1 MQYIAITITVP
12 NKTVSN
18 KITTY
23 LIENKFV
30 SCVNVTSKI
39 KSTYWWENKI
49 CKKDEYLLICKSTKS
64 NFKKIVE
71 EIKKIHPYKVPEIIC
86 FDIKDG
92 NTDYLNWIKDNTM
105 QRTNRCLK
113 TILKNK

>member
-1 MQYIAITITVP
+1 MQFIVITITAP
-12 NKTVSN
+12 TKTVSN

-30 SCVNVTSKI
+30 SCVNVIPKI

-49 CKKDEYLLICKSTKS
+49 YKKDEFLLICKSTKS
-64 NFKKIVE
+64 NFAKIVKE
-71 EIKKIHPYKVPEIIC
+71 VKKIHPYKVPEIIC

-92 NTDYLNWIKDNTM
+92 NKDYLNWIKENV
-105 QRTNRCLK
+105 L
-113 TILKNK
+113 